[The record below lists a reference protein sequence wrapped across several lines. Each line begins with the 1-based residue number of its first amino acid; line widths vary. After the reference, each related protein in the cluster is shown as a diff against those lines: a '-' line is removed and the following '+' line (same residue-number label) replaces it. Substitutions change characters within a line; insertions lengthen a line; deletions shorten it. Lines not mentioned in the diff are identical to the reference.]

1 MSVRLVHP
9 PRASAGDTLPPD
21 RFPAAANDD
30 HLDALDA
37 PGLWFPSTLAHD
49 LFICAGIVLLIA
61 FGAVLAFAGSEPLA
75 QWGALLGFAK

>member
-9 PRASAGDTLPPD
+9 PRASAGETVSPD
-21 RFPAAANDD
+21 HFPAAANDD
-30 HLDALDA
+30 HVDM

-61 FGAVLAFAGSEPLA
+61 FGALLAFSGSEPLA